1 MATATATRSTKTARK
16 KKTRYIGKPTGVI
29 QGRVEAAGP
38 SRFAVISVD
47 CAKRRSK
54 WMLCD
59 FFGKVI
65 VEPTDV
71 QHDAGSLSVM
81 CQQIKEALWQHNIVD
96 SIAAVEMTGV
106 YHRPVQG
113 ALRKAGLDTRT
124 VHPFASKHYRKV
136 LHPDLKTDDNDL
148 EAIFHAA
155 INGYGLASLPV
166 DANYRSLQSLVRH
179 RGNLVKQR
187 SRLQVQIRNMMH
199 QCMPGYDELFVLH
212 KFFKESVAMPVAEK
226 FSSAKAIER
235 TGIDGIAEYLKKQKV
250 RSHRATLE
258 KIVAWSKTAA
268 DPAELAGMM
277 TEQWRGL
284 SELRKAIDKQIVQ
297 AEREMARFLV
307 KTPYVLML
315 SIRGINVVSASTLAG
330 EAGPIEHYAS
340 ARAINGRAGLFP
352 SRYQSD
358 TVDSQGR
365 LSRGGNRRLSERS
378 RI

>member
-1 MATATATRSTKTARK
+1 
-16 KKTRYIGKPTGVI
+16 
-29 QGRVEAAGP
+29 
-38 SRFAVISVD
+38 
-47 CAKRRSK
+47 
-54 WMLCD
+54 MLCD

-71 QHDAGSLSVM
+71 R
-81 CQQIKEALWQHNIVD
+81 EALWQHNIVD

-187 SRLQVQIRNMMH
+187 SRLQVQIRNLMH

-268 DPAELAGMM
+268 EPTELAGMM

-330 EAGPIEHYAS
+330 
-340 ARAINGRAGLFP
+340 LFP